1 MAFLSIKRFLAQ
13 AEAEAAY
20 LNVIRTLLD
29 GVSANALE
37 LDHTA
42 CGKFRGLIG
51 EVRAGM
57 NAEASFET
65 MLDNS
70 SAAARAIGEYAR
82 ETARLV
88 HAQGAEMR
96 NMIAMLATT
105 VVDIGGVGGRA
116 IARLQ
121 TIGDELERSVAM
133 QDVATL
139 KTRLQLCL
147 GDIRQAARQQQA
159 ESTQM
164 VQALRRE
171 ISRTQEAGHIIGLD
185 LITDLPGEAVAQAQ
199 FLDALRT
206 GVRNHVAVF
215 VLCGVQRINLRFG
228 RSTGDDVVRAFKQY
242 LADQL
247 SPADHMFRWPGPAL
261 VALLAG
267 TDPLDRVSARLKRLL
282 EKPIEPTFDV
292 DGHAVRIPLS
302 VAWSVFALSPSIE
315 NLNRQIHDF
324 VASQGIHDEEL
335 VPA

>member
-1 MAFLSIKRFLAQ
+1 MAFVSIKRFLAQ

-20 LNVIRTLLD
+20 LNVIGTLLD
-29 GVSANALE
+29 GVAANALE
-37 LDHTA
+37 LDRAA
-42 CGKFRGLIG
+42 CGRFRKLIG
-51 EVRAGM
+51 EIRAGM
-57 NAEASFET
+57 SADASFET
-65 MLDNS
+65 MLDDS
-70 SAAARAIGEYAR
+70 SAAVQAIGDYAR

-116 IARLQ
+116 VTRLQ
-121 TIGDELERSVAM
+121 TIGDELERAVAV

-147 GDIRQAARQQQA
+147 GDIRQAAKQQQA

-171 ISRTQEAGHIIGLD
+171 ISRKQEAGHIIGLD

-206 GVRNHVAVF
+206 GERNHVAVF
-215 VLCGVQRINLRFG
+215 VLCSVQRINLRFG
-228 RSTGDDVVRAFKQY
+228 RSTGDEAVRALKQY

-267 TDPLDRVSARLKRLL
+267 NDPFDRVSARLKRLL
-282 EKPIEPTFDV
+282 EKPIERTFEV